1 MTDVKIQINRMYV
14 GFVYVHW
21 SERANVKLGTAKHKS
36 IQQIKSF
43 ANTLD
48 KSNPMSAEINA
59 SAQQISRDVARQIM
73 TDASSEMTLD
83 AAKLPQYRAFGEQQ
97 VAAAKAALGAQ
108 MARGNM
114 TQANVAQANVA
125 QKIATPEKPEIAKP
139 VSQRPGSAARP
150 AGIAK
155 RPSVAQIRDMQN
167 KSRTQDMLA
176 KQNASQYRATKTN
189 VPEKGVK
196 PATTLQKLDQKK
208 LLQMFAYNKYQK
220 AA

>member
-97 VAAAKAALGAQ
+97 VAAAKVALGAQ
-108 MARGNM
+108 MA
-114 TQANVAQANVA
+114 QANMA
-125 QKIATPEKPEIAKP
+125 QKTATPKKPEIAKP
-139 VSQRPGSAARP
+139 ASQRPGSAARP
-150 AGIAK
+150 TGIAK
-155 RPSVAQIRDMQN
+155 HHSVAQIRDMQN
-167 KSRTQDMLA
+167 QSRTQDMLA

-189 VPEKGVK
+189 VQEKGLR
-196 PATTLQKLDQKK
+196 PAATLQKLDQKK

>member
-114 TQANVAQANVA
+114 A
-125 QKIATPEKPEIAKP
+125 QKTA
-139 VSQRPGSAARP
+139 SQRLGSAARL

-155 RPSVAQIRDMQN
+155 RPSVVQIRDMQN

-196 PATTLQKLDQKK
+196 PAATLQKLDQKK

>member
-48 KSNPMSAEINA
+48 KSNPMSAEISA

-114 TQANVAQANVA
+114 AQANVA
-125 QKIATPEKPEIAKP
+125 QKTATPKKLEIAKTA
-139 VSQRPGSAARP
+139 SQHLGSAARP

-155 RPSVAQIRDMQN
+155 GPSVAQIRDMQN

-189 VPEKGVK
+189 VPEKGLR
-196 PATTLQKLDQKK
+196 PAATLQKLDQKK

>member
-43 ANTLD
+43 TNTLD

-114 TQANVAQANVA
+114 TQANMA
-125 QKIATPEKPEIAKP
+125 QKTATPEKPEIAKP
-139 VSQRPGSAARP
+139 ASQRPGSAARP

-196 PATTLQKLDQKK
+196 PAATLQKLDQKK

>member
-114 TQANVAQANVA
+114 AQANVA
-125 QKIATPEKPEIAKP
+125 QKTATPEKLEIAKP
-139 VSQRPGSAARP
+139 ASQRLGSAARP

-189 VPEKGVK
+189 IPEKGVK
-196 PATTLQKLDQKK
+196 PAATLQKLDQKK

>member
-59 SAQQISRDVARQIM
+59 SAQQISRDVAHQIM

-83 AAKLPQYRAFGEQQ
+83 AAQLPQYRAFGEQQ

-108 MARGNM
+108 MA
-114 TQANVAQANVA
+114 QANMA
-125 QKIATPEKPEIAKP
+125 QKTATSKKPEIAKTA
-139 VSQRPGSAARP
+139 SQRPGSAARP
-150 AGIAK
+150 TGIAK
-155 RPSVAQIRDMQN
+155 HHSVAQIRDMQN
-167 KSRTQDMLA
+167 QSRTQDMLA

-189 VPEKGVK
+189 VQEKGLR
-196 PATTLQKLDQKK
+196 PAATLQKLDQKK

>member
-97 VAAAKAALGAQ
+97 VAAAKQALGAQ

-114 TQANVAQANVA
+114 TQANVT
-125 QKIATPEKPEIAKP
+125 QKTAMPEKLEIAK
-139 VSQRPGSAARP
+139 VASQRPGSAARP
-150 AGIAK
+150 AEIAK
-155 RPSVAQIRDMQN
+155 HPSVAQIRDMQN

-189 VPEKGVK
+189 VPEKAVK
-196 PATTLQKLDQKK
+196 PAATLQKLDQKK

>member
-1 MTDVKIQINRMYV
+1 MTDVKIYVQRMYV

-21 SERANVKLGTAKHKS
+21 SERENIKLGTAKQKS

-48 KSNPMSAEINA
+48 KSNPVAGDIKS
-59 SAQQISRDVARQIM
+59 SVQQISRDASRQIM
-73 TDASSEMTLD
+73 TDTSSEMTLD
-83 AAKLPQYRAFGEQQ
+83 AAKLPQYRTFGERQ

-114 TQANVAQANVA
+114 A
-125 QKIATPEKPEIAKP
+125 QKSAMPKKPEIAKNAQ
-139 VSQRPGSAARP
+139 QRPGASARP
-150 AGIAK
+150 MGIAK
-155 RPSVAQIRDMQN
+155 RPSIAQVRDTQN
-167 KSRTQDMLA
+167 ASRTQDMLA
-176 KQNASQYRATKTN
+176 KQNAPQYRAHKTN
-189 VPEKGVK
+189 VPAQGAK

>member
-114 TQANVAQANVA
+114 AQANVA
-125 QKIATPEKPEIAKP
+125 QKT
-139 VSQRPGSAARP
+139 VSQRPGSVTRP

-155 RPSVAQIRDMQN
+155 HPSVAQIRDMQN

-196 PATTLQKLDQKK
+196 PAATLQKLDQKK

>member
-108 MARGNM
+108 MAQQSHG
-114 TQANVAQANVA
+114 V
-125 QKIATPEKPEIAKP
+125 
-139 VSQRPGSAARP
+139 QRPTM
-150 AGIAK
+150 
-155 RPSVAQIRDMQN
+155 AQVRDMQN

-189 VPEKGVK
+189 VPGKGVK
-196 PATTLQKLDQKK
+196 PAATLQKLDQKK

>member
-1 MTDVKIQINRMYV
+1 MTDVKIYVQRMYV

-21 SERANVKLGTAKHKS
+21 AERENIKLGTAKQKS

-43 ANTLD
+43 SNTLD
-48 KSNPMSAEINA
+48 KSNPIAGEIKSNV
-59 SAQQISRDVARQIM
+59 QQMSRDVARQIM
-73 TDASSEMTLD
+73 TDKSSEMTLD

-97 VAAAKAALGAQ
+97 VAAAKSALGAQ
-108 MARGNM
+108 MARGNV
-114 TQANVAQANVA
+114 TQANAGQNNAV
-125 QKIATPEKPEIAKP
+125 QKSHTT
-139 VSQRPGSAARP
+139 
-150 AGIAK
+150 K
-155 RPSVAQIRDMQN
+155 RPTISQVRDTQN

-176 KQNASQYRATKTN
+176 KQNAPQYHAHKTN
-189 VPEKGVK
+189 VPAQGAK

>member
-97 VAAAKAALGAQ
+97 VAAAKQALTAQ

-114 TQANVAQANVA
+114 A
-125 QKIATPEKPEIAKP
+125 QKTA
-139 VSQRPGSAARP
+139 SQRPGSAVRP

-189 VPEKGVK
+189 VPEKGLR
-196 PATTLQKLDQKK
+196 PAATLQKLDQKK

>member
-1 MTDVKIQINRMYV
+1 MTDVKIYVQHMYV

-21 SERANVKLGTAKHKS
+21 SERENIKLGTAKQKS

-48 KSNPMSAEINA
+48 KSNPVAGDIKS
-59 SAQQISRDVARQIM
+59 SVQQISRDASRQIM
-73 TDASSEMTLD
+73 TDTSSEMTLD
-83 AAKLPQYRAFGEQQ
+83 AAKLPQYRAFGERQ

-108 MARGNM
+108 MARGN
-114 TQANVAQANVA
+114 VA
-125 QKIATPEKPEIAKP
+125 QKSAMPKKPEIAKNA
-139 VSQRPGSAARP
+139 SQRPGAAARP
-150 AGIAK
+150 MGIAK
-155 RPSVAQIRDMQN
+155 RPSIAQVRDTQN
-167 KSRTQDMLA
+167 ASRTQDMLA
-176 KQNASQYRATKTN
+176 KQNAPQYRAHKTN
-189 VPEKGVK
+189 VPAQGAK

>member
-83 AAKLPQYRAFGEQQ
+83 AAKL
-97 VAAAKAALGAQ
+97 
-108 MARGNM
+108 
-114 TQANVAQANVA
+114 A
-125 QKIATPEKPEIAKP
+125 QKTA
-139 VSQRPGSAARP
+139 SQRPGSVARP

-155 RPSVAQIRDMQN
+155 HSSVAQIRDMQN
-167 KSRTQDMLA
+167 KSRAQDMLA

-189 VPEKGVK
+189 VPEKGLR
-196 PATTLQKLDQKK
+196 PAATLQKLDQ

>member
-83 AAKLPQYRAFGEQQ
+83 VAKLPQYRAFGEQQ

-108 MARGNM
+108 MA
-114 TQANVAQANVA
+114 QANMA
-125 QKIATPEKPEIAKP
+125 QKTATPKKPEIAKP
-139 VSQRPGSAARP
+139 ASQRPGSAARST
-150 AGIAK
+150 GIAK
-155 RPSVAQIRDMQN
+155 HHSVAQIRDMQN

-189 VPEKGVK
+189 VQEKGLR
-196 PATTLQKLDQKK
+196 PAATLQKLDQKK

>member
-114 TQANVAQANVA
+114 AQANVA
-125 QKIATPEKPEIAKP
+125 QKTA
-139 VSQRPGSAARP
+139 SQRLGSAVRP

-155 RPSVAQIRDMQN
+155 APSVAQIRDMQN

-189 VPEKGVK
+189 VPEKGLR
-196 PATTLQKLDQKK
+196 PAATLQKLDQKK

>member
-1 MTDVKIQINRMYV
+1 MTDVKIYVQRMYV

-21 SERANVKLGTAKHKS
+21 SERENIKLGTAKQKS

-48 KSNPMSAEINA
+48 KSNPVAGDIKS
-59 SAQQISRDVARQIM
+59 SVQQISRDASRQIM
-73 TDASSEMTLD
+73 TDTSSEMTLD
-83 AAKLPQYRAFGEQQ
+83 AAKLPQYRAFGERQ
-97 VAAAKAALGAQ
+97 VAAAKSALGAQ

-114 TQANVAQANVA
+114 A
-125 QKIATPEKPEIAKP
+125 QKSAMPKKPEIAKP
-139 VSQRPGSAARP
+139 ASQRPGAAARP
-150 AGIAK
+150 MGIAK
-155 RPSVAQIRDMQN
+155 HPSIAQVRDTQN
-167 KSRTQDMLA
+167 ASRTQDMLA
-176 KQNASQYRATKTN
+176 KQNAPQYRAHKTN
-189 VPEKGVK
+189 VSAQGAK

>member
-73 TDASSEMTLD
+73 TDTSSEMTLD
-83 AAKLPQYRAFGEQQ
+83 VSKLPQYRAFGEQQ

-114 TQANVAQANVA
+114 AQANVA
-125 QKIATPEKPEIAKP
+125 QKTATPEKPEIAKP
-139 VSQRPGSAARP
+139 ASQRPGSATRP

-196 PATTLQKLDQKK
+196 PAATLQKLDQKK

>member
-114 TQANVAQANVA
+114 AQANMV
-125 QKIATPEKPEIAKP
+125 QKTATPGKPEIAKP
-139 VSQRPGSAARP
+139 ASQRLGSAARP

-155 RPSVAQIRDMQN
+155 DPSVAQIRDMQN

-189 VPEKGVK
+189 VPEKGLR